1 MKGLKKNLIY
11 WGISFERLAM
21 AMLAGIAI
29 YAVMMCFMGGNIVGE
44 GAGIEEYAQT
54 LLGYLWMFAL
64 IGIFMNGFT
73 AALSYYPM
81 SISLGSTRKA
91 SYVGMQIMQHAITF
105 QYLLI
110 GAIGYYVFDREIFW
124 ELGKIL
130 LSIIGIFLGLIALTN
145 VTCIISAKFGKI
157 AAFVVYIVS
166 LVLIVVTVVIVV
178 LSGQGAVEGYKL
190 MIQNILLKPYVFIG
204 ALVADAVTIGIYYSL
219 VKKQDLQF

>member
-11 WGISFERLAM
+11 WGMSFERLAM
-21 AMLAGIAI
+21 AMLAGIAV

-44 GAGIEEYAQT
+44 GAGIEDYAQA
-54 LLGYLWMFAL
+54 LLGYLWIFAF

-91 SYVGMQIMQHAITF
+91 SYVGMQIMQHVIML

-110 GAIGYYVFDREIFW
+110 GAIGYYIFDRATFW
-124 ELGKIL
+124 ELGKVL
-130 LSIIGIFLGLIALTN
+130 FTIIGVFLALIALTN
-145 VTCIISAKFGKI
+145 VTCIFSAKFGKI

-178 LSGQGAVEGYKL
+178 LSNQGEVEGYKL

-204 ALVADAVTIGIYYSL
+204 ALAADAVTIGLYYS
-219 VKKQDLQF
+219 VVRKQDLQF